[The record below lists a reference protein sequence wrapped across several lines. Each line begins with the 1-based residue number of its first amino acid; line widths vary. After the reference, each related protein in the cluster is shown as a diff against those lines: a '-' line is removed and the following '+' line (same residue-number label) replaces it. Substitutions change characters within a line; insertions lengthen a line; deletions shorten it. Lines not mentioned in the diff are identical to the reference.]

1 MRIQFNGIIEK
12 KSGGCGACGNRS
24 SSSQFLTT
32 KTYILPSKSIKTFR
46 VGVPE
51 EVSEQDGQFL
61 LQYKYLSNGEEKK
74 VFEWLP

>member
-1 MRIQFNGIIEK
+1 MRIQFNGIIDK

-61 LQYKYLSNGEEKK
+61 LQYKYLSNGEEKN
-74 VFEWLP
+74 VFEVV